1 MLSGYV
7 TWQVCLPHVNSYFI
21 FSSNH
26 ALGKVLEKVL
36 HWNGLLKICK
46 FSVPICY
53 KVSFFVTLFI
63 PNWKFKSQEQV
74 FLSLWNW
81 AEYLWLLTLD
91 SVLCNLWLLSF
102 ALSSLTDSSLSNTV
116 HCSRILCS
124 YLVYCFLTSKAQE
137 FCCNSVCTLL
147 TILILT

>member
-102 ALSSLTDSSLSNTV
+102 AL
-116 HCSRILCS
+116 HRSRILRCQTLCIVRVYFVLTLFIVFSPAKLKSSVVILFAHCLQFS
-124 YLVYCFLTSKAQE
+124 Y
-137 FCCNSVCTLL
+137 
-147 TILILT
+147 

>member
-1 MLSGYV
+1 MSRDKLAYPMWTV
-7 TWQVCLPHVNSYFI
+7 TSYFRRI
-21 FSSNH
+21 T
-26 ALGKVLEKVL
+26 LWG
-36 HWNGLLKICK
+36 K
-46 FSVPICY
+46 FSKKFCIGTVCSKYVNFLFQFITRW
-53 KVSFFVTLFI
+53 VFFFTLFI

-74 FLSLWNW
+74 SLSLWNW

-137 FCCNSVCTLL
+137 FCFNSVCTLL